1 MRIITSILFLVSQVG
16 SAWAGNFPGGGPPVI
31 GGAPGPVMGAGIV
44 GMTLAGS
51 VLYLIKR
58 RKRS

>member
-1 MRIITSILFLVSQVG
+1 MRIVTSILFLVSLAG
-16 SAWAGNFPGGGPPVI
+16 SAWAGAGFTDGAA
-31 GGAPGPVMGAGIV
+31 GAPGPVMGAGIV
-44 GMTLAGS
+44 GMTLAGG